1 MISQSWV
8 IILSVSFFI
17 TTMCFLVA
25 IIFLLFASIEIR
37 KASGALRE
45 FLKTTEQ
52 NLRPVVAETEEVLKT
67 LQKVGSN
74 VGAVTEDVRSFSAAV
89 ADLAVNVKT
98 ASSLIGTAQEALS
111 LRAQGLKAGFRAAVE
126 VLTKREGRS

>member
-45 FLKTTEQ
+45 FLETTEQ
-52 NLRPVVAETEEVLKT
+52 NLKPIISETEEMLR
-67 LQKVGSN
+67 KVAKVSDDI
-74 VGAVTEDVRSFSAAV
+74 GAVTEDVRSFSSAV
-89 ADLAVNVKT
+89 SELAVNVRT
-98 ASSLIGTAQEALS
+98 VSSLVGSVQEALS
-111 LRAQGLKAGFRAAVE
+111 IRTQGFRAAMRAALD
-126 VLTKREGRS
+126 VLTKKEGRS

>member
-25 IIFLLFASIEIR
+25 IIFILFAYIEIR

-45 FLKTTEQ
+45 FLKTTDLKSMDTEINEEIIYSDPRCLKLEDGSCQ
-52 NLRPVVAETEEVLKT
+52 LQLKKSKPLNL
-67 LQKVGSN
+67 
-74 VGAVTEDVRSFSAAV
+74 
-89 ADLAVNVKT
+89 
-98 ASSLIGTAQEALS
+98 
-111 LRAQGLKAGFRAAVE
+111 
-126 VLTKREGRS
+126 